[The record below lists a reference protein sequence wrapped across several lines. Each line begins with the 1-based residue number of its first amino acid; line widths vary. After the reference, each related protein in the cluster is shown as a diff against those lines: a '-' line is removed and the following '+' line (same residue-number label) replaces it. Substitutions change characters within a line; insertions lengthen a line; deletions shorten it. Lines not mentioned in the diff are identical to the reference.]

1 MSTTNEQVREGMSLV
16 GLSVLVVEDD
26 YLLAKEVASTLREH
40 GAVVLGPVP
49 DVARGRALL
58 TESRPDCALLDI
70 NLKGHSCTSW
80 PRSSSAWACRQYSL
94 PAMTRRFCHSSSP
107 EGLAFRSPSTCAT
120 WCSVFVGKRRR
131 ADAPFSYRVSS
142 NE

>member
-1 MSTTNEQVREGMSLV
+1 MSTTNESLREQLSLE

-26 YLLAKEVASTLREH
+26 YLLAKEVASALREH

-70 NLKGHSCTSW
+70 NLKGQFVYELAEELIKLGVPPIFTTGYDSSFLPQQLTGRACLQKPIDMRNLVLSIRKETTA
-80 PRSSSAWACRQYSL
+80 RS
-94 PAMTRRFCHSSSP
+94 
-107 EGLAFRSPSTCAT
+107 
-120 WCSVFVGKRRR
+120 
-131 ADAPFSYRVSS
+131 
-142 NE
+142 

>member
-1 MSTTNEQVREGMSLV
+1 MSTTNERVREQMSLA

-58 TESRPDCALLDI
+58 TESLPDCALLDI
-70 NLKGHSCTSW
+70 NLKGQFVYELAEELIRLGVPPIFTTGYDSSFLPQQLTGRVCLQKPIDMRNLVLSIRRETTA
-80 PRSSSAWACRQYSL
+80 RSS
-94 PAMTRRFCHSSSP
+94 
-107 EGLAFRSPSTCAT
+107 
-120 WCSVFVGKRRR
+120 
-131 ADAPFSYRVSS
+131 
-142 NE
+142 